1 MCIRASFQYKL
12 ANSLSLSQVT
22 KGANASVLAII
33 LVLSEI
39 LVINRN
45 NLAIKFF
52 FNENRLVCF
61 MVERYS
67 SGSVG
72 LIMLA
77 V

>member
-1 MCIRASFQYKL
+1 M
-12 ANSLSLSQVT
+12 
-22 KGANASVLAII
+22 LAIK

-39 LVINRN
+39 LLINRN
-45 NLAIKFF
+45 NLAIKFS
-52 FNENRLVCF
+52 FNEYRLVCF